1 MQKKIVSENI
11 IIFLVKKPFLIKLE
25 IIKHG
30 EIS

>member
-1 MQKKIVSENI
+1 MKKKIVSENI
-11 IIFLVKKPFLIKLE
+11 NFLVKKPFFIKLE